1 MTAPAQCPS
10 RAVTSGLS
18 TAAQLTELFA
28 GFEAETR
35 RILASANEAPAC
47 GRSLGEV
54 IAQERRAAGLSLD
67 AVAARAGITRG
78 HVWQLEQERSVN
90 PTVAICFGIAAAL
103 GLSFDDVCHA
113 ALVSWRRGPRGKDAF

>member
-1 MTAPAQCPS
+1 M
-10 RAVTSGLS
+10 GLS
-18 TAAQLTELFA
+18 VAAQLSDLFA

-67 AVAARAGITRG
+67 AVAERAGITKS
-78 HVWQLEQERSVN
+78 HVWELERDRSVN
-90 PTVAICFGIAAAL
+90 PTVAVCHGVATAL
-103 GLSFDDVCHA
+103 GLSFEVVCHA
-113 ALVSWRRGPRGKDAF
+113 ALVSWRRGPRGKGHAA